1 MFESL
6 GNRFDVIFKGLKKSG
21 SIDES
26 SLDAALRDIR
36 RALLEADVA
45 LPVAKSFI
53 EKVKKE
59 SLGKEI
65 LRSITPAQMI
75 TKIVNDELIMALGS
89 DSSELK
95 VNESGNSIYLFAGLQ
110 GSGKTTTVGKI
121 GNYLKE
127 KKNKKVLLISLDTS
141 RPAAFDQLKKLS
153 EQINVS
159 ILPKVDDQLPIDI
172 AKRALQFAQL
182 QEIDCLLFDTA
193 GRINI
198 DQTLMNELNQL
209 EKEISPTETLLVLDS
224 LTGQEAV
231 NVATD
236 FSKTITVTGTIL
248 TRVDGDARGGA
259 ALSMKYATN
268 CPIKF
273 MGMGE
278 QMDAIEVFHP
288 ERIANR
294 ILGMGDIVTLVEKA
308 TETIKE
314 EDAEKMAEKLKK
326 GEFDLDDLLSQIR
339 QMKKMGGI
347 SNLMKFI
354 PGLKNMKDK
363 IPQQENPENSIIK
376 QEAII
381 LSMTK
386 YERNKPKIINGSR
399 KKRIAAGS
407 GTSISDINKILK
419 QHRKMSDMMKKLS
432 KKGMGSIDPNML
444 GGQLGAGIPNDFFK
458 NKF

>member
-6 GNRFDVIFKGLKKSG
+6 SNRFDVIFKGLKKTG

-53 EKVKKE
+53 EKIKKE
-59 SLGKEI
+59 SIGKEI

-75 TKIVNDELIMALGS
+75 TKIVNDELIMTLGS

-95 VNESGNSIYLFAGLQ
+95 VNESGISIYLFAGLQ

-159 ILPKVDDQLPIDI
+159 ILPKVEDQLPLDI

-308 TETIKE
+308 SETIKE

-363 IPQQENPENSIIK
+363 IPQQDNPENSIIK

-458 NKF
+458 YNF

>member
-6 GNRFDVIFKGLKKSG
+6 SNRFDVIFKGLKKTG

-45 LPVAKSFI
+45 LPVAKDFI

-89 DSSELK
+89 EFSELK

-153 EQINVS
+153 EQINVT
-159 ILPKVDDQLPIDI
+159 ILPKVEDQLPIDI

-198 DQTLMNELNQL
+198 DQSLMNELNQL

-308 TETIKE
+308 SETIKE

-376 QEAII
+376 
-381 LSMTK
+381 LSL
-386 YERNKPKIINGSR
+386 IHI
-399 KKRIAAGS
+399 
-407 GTSISDINKILK
+407 
-419 QHRKMSDMMKKLS
+419 
-432 KKGMGSIDPNML
+432 
-444 GGQLGAGIPNDFFK
+444 
-458 NKF
+458 

>member
-6 GNRFDVIFKGLKKSG
+6 SNRFDVIFKGLKKTG

-59 SLGKEI
+59 SIGKEI

-89 DSSELK
+89 DFSELK

-159 ILPKVDDQLPIDI
+159 ILPKVEDQLPIDI

-308 TETIKE
+308 SETIKE

-444 GGQLGAGIPNDFFK
+444 SGQLGAGIPNDFFK